1 MKTQPSNQSVKK
13 RKPLKDIDSV
23 TVSLFLKNFAWPFPF
38 LGILGLVAGLFG
50 LAPGGIGGG
59 VGLAFVASIVAS
71 MLTMFVS
78 ERLGRT
84 AGKLYGGRRPLWTL
98 RQQLSG
104 DVLEVRNKKMRQ
116 EFGPALQKVNQI
128 LGKDP
133 EFPEALLLK
142 AQILYEG
149 FGNPAGAK
157 PYLKKIIEGKT
168 NKDDKIYRW
177 AVSLYNEVNATSSKG

>member
-13 RKPLKDIDSV
+13 GKPLKDVDSV
-23 TVSLFLKNFAWPFPF
+23 TVSLFLKNFSWSFPF
-38 LGILGLVAGLFG
+38 LAVLGLVAGWLG
-50 LAPGGIGGG
+50 LAPGGIWGG
-59 VGLAFVASIVAS
+59 VALAFVASIVAS
-71 MLTMFVS
+71 MLTMFIS
-78 ERLGRT
+78 DRLGRT
-84 AGKLYGGRRPLWTL
+84 AGKLYGGRRPIWTL

-104 DVLEVRNKKMRQ
+104 DVLEVRNKKMHQ
-116 EFGPALQKVNQI
+116 EYGPALQKVNQI

-168 NKDDKIYRW
+168 DKEDKIYRW
-177 AVSLYNEVNATSSKG
+177 AVSLYDEVNGTSSTE

>member
-1 MKTQPSNQSVKK
+1 MKTQPPNPLDNKNK
-13 RKPLKDIDSV
+13 LLKDIDSV
-23 TVSLFLKNFAWPFPF
+23 TVSLFLRNFAWSFPF
-38 LGILGLVAGLFG
+38 LGILGLVAGWRG
-50 LAPGGIGGG
+50 LVAGGIWGS

-71 MLTMFVS
+71 LLTMFIS
-78 ERLGRT
+78 ERMGRT
-84 AGKLYGGRRPLWTL
+84 AGKLYGGRRPIWTL

-116 EFGPALQKVNQI
+116 EYGPALQKVNQI

-149 FGNPAGAK
+149 FANPAGAK
-157 PYLKKIIEGKT
+157 PYLKKIIKDKT

-177 AVSLYNEVNATSSKG
+177 AVSLYNEVNGTSLTE